1 MKPLTLGVGLI
12 TYNGLKYLPQQLE
25 SIVSQSR
32 AVDHIVVSDDRSTDG
47 TWEFLQEWAKQS
59 TLRVTLIR
67 NEQQLGLSRN
77 FEQAVAAVEAD
88 IIFSSD
94 QDDVWFPD
102 KAAVLAAVFERDP
115 EVLLV
120 HTDATLVDA
129 QGKDM
134 GRTLLGELELS
145 TAEREAINR
154 GRAFE
159 VYCRRNVVTGA
170 TAAFRKSLL
179 ELSRPLPA
187 SLYHDAWLALMAA
200 ATGKVQLLDVPMI
213 AYRQHGANLV
223 GVKKLGIVAK
233 LRRFW
238 WHLHG
243 STPLKVTL
251 RDVIAQRA
259 VLLERLRSHPNAAP
273 SCVERAAQALEFAKR
288 REGLSTNPISRTFS
302 VLRAASAGSY
312 HRFSYERWSDLI
324 RDVLNK

>member
-47 TWEFLQEWAKQS
+47 TWEFLETWAKNS
-59 TLRVTLIR
+59 PIRVTLIR
-67 NEQQLGLSRN
+67 NEQQLGLGRN

-88 IIFSSD
+88 IVFSSD
-94 QDDVWFPD
+94 QDDIWFPE
-102 KAAVLAAVFERDP
+102 KAASMAAVFERDP

-134 GRTLLGELELS
+134 GTTLLGELELS
-145 TAEREAINR
+145 DLEREAISKGN
-154 GRAFE
+154 AFE

-170 TAAFRKSLL
+170 TAAFRRSLL
-179 ELSRPLPA
+179 DLARPLPA

-200 ATGKVQLLDVPMI
+200 AIGKVQLLDTPMI

-223 GVKKLGIVAK
+223 GVKKLGPVAK

-238 WHLHG
+238 WQMHG
-243 STPLKVTL
+243 KRPLKATIRNIV
-251 RDVIAQRA
+251 AQRVA
-259 VLLERLRSHPNAAP
+259 LLERLSAHPGVAP
-273 SCVERAAQALEFAKR
+273 SYLERAGQALEFAKR
-288 REGLSTNPISRTFS
+288 REGLPGNPITRIRR
-302 VLRAASAGSY
+302 VLRDASAGHY
-312 HRFSYERWSDLI
+312 GRFSYEPWSDALH
-324 RDVLNK
+324 DVLNK